1 MNTENTNTENSKL
14 PLQNVI
20 SHLFELERFDIDLQW
35 NAKFTKFEKRIES
48 TGEFVSWRSV
58 RELISQIRK
67 ENGL

>member
-1 MNTENTNTENSKL
+1 MSTKNENTENGKL

-20 SHLFELERFDIDLQW
+20 SRLFELERFDIDPQW
-35 NAKFTKFEKRIES
+35 NGEFTELEKRVES
-48 TGEFVSWRSV
+48 TGEYISWRSV